1 MASNGNVFDTATMVT
16 SSVRLPARPAA
27 SLTRSLIRSRFAALA
42 EFSVAV
48 TARFYHAK
56 TPLHFQPRES
66 DQPPTSPCKIHS
78 ARSRIAR
85 LFVPRRTDSF
95 FDRRKRGW
103 LQLKLAPAE
112 SFRQA
117 AGGIQYAWPTQLP
130 PNKSF
135 A

>member
-1 MASNGNVFDTATMVT
+1 MASDGNAFDTATMVT
-16 SSVRLPARPAA
+16 SSVRFPARPPPT
-27 SLTRSLIRSRFAALA
+27 LPGPLIRSRFAAIA

-66 DQPPTSPCKIHS
+66 DQPPSSPCKIHS

-95 FDRRKRGW
+95 FDRRKRGG
-103 LQLKLAPAE
+103 LRLNL
-112 SFRQA
+112 
-117 AGGIQYAWPTQLP
+117 G
-130 PNKSF
+130 
-135 A
+135 